1 MIRNFT
7 LLAGLLTAATTASGT
22 IIYDWS
28 PGGDQGLQGWSI
40 VQEDTTTY
48 IAINPYTLADRGD
61 RLGPHHGQVL
71 QNAAEVVSTADQ
83 DVPHVTLVAESPAF
97 SIGNAIG
104 DVNQID
110 FRLNQGSA
118 GGPLVANFA
127 SLPASSTGPTG
138 FVGLALHRV
147 SDGAYLLSEGKDS
160 NNSTIDYVWDTPTLN
175 TATSGDAPAETY
187 TLQLIDYKNGGWG
200 HIGLQSATLT
210 TVVIPEPSTFALIGL
225 GALALLWRRR

>member
-118 GGPLVANFA
+118 GGPLVAQ
-127 SLPASSTGPTG
+127 TGRFG
-138 FVGLALHRV
+138 AILVMLLA
-147 SDGAYLLSEGKDS
+147 
-160 NNSTIDYVWDTPTLN
+160 
-175 TATSGDAPAETY
+175 
-187 TLQLIDYKNGGWG
+187 GGYAAFR
-200 HIGLQSATLT
+200 HQ
-210 TVVIPEPSTFALIGL
+210 
-225 GALALLWRRR
+225 RRRVA